1 MWVYSKSNKG
11 YDLKWNRQDYTLKPK
26 ALTELPKDVVEAL
39 FGYGVNTE
47 TEQEARYLFKILAQR
62 WWQSHP
68 SLSADDV
75 DRILKVNDEN
85 GMFLVNESHDE
96 IVNNIKEMKSGAK

>member
-1 MWVYSKSNKG
+1 MWVYSKSNKE

-26 ALTELPKDVVEAL
+26 ALTELPHDVVEAL
-39 FGYGVNTE
+39 FGYGVNT
-47 TEQEARYLFKILAQR
+47 TTTDEARYLLRILAQR

-85 GMFLVNESHDE
+85 GVFLVSDSHEE
-96 IVNNIKEMKSGAK
+96 IVNTIKETKSSAK